1 MNNKQIKRHDEEQ
14 ELVAAAL
21 DAKKRKKRLIKIL
34 IYAGV
39 ALVVLLILYFV
50 LKRCSGGGERPSY
63 SYDPLSEDNGE
74 GFVSQDVDFDIF
86 TDEEY
91 ADKDKGVNFF
101 ADNVG
106 EYFTVEDREYASYQ
120 AQLFID
126 YFDAAI
132 RGDGKTLNTLFTK
145 EYFENDGRPIKKY
158 PDRFPMQKIYAIK
171 VEKTGVGK
179 TENTVEGT
187 IIYEYYKVS
196 FLIKDN
202 NGAFRPDLPE
212 PEGGSI
218 PLIYDV
224 LTLKGVSKINRITR
238 ITYTK

>member
-1 MNNKQIKRHDEEQ
+1 MNSKEIKQHDAEQ
-14 ELVAAAL
+14 EQIARAL
-21 DAKKRKKRLIKIL
+21 DAKKRKKRLIRL
-34 IYAGV
+34 AVTVGA
-39 ALVVLLILYFV
+39 ALVVLVALYLILR
-50 LKRCSGGGERPSY
+50 RCGSGERPSY

-74 GFVSQDVDFDIF
+74 GFVSQSVDFDIF

-91 ADKDKGVNFF
+91 ADKDLGVNFY

-106 EYFTVEDREYASYQ
+106 EYFTVDDLEYTSYQ
-120 AQLFID
+120 ARLFVE

-132 RGDGKTLNTLFTK
+132 RGDGKKLNTLFTD

-187 IIYEYYKVS
+187 MIYEYYKVS

-212 PEGGSI
+212 PDGGSI
-218 PLIYDV
+218 PLIFDV
-224 LTLKGVSKINRITR
+224 ITLKGVSKINRITR

>member
-1 MNNKQIKRHDEEQ
+1 MNSKEIKQHDAEQ
-14 ELVAAAL
+14 EQIARAL
-21 DAKKRKKRLIKIL
+21 DAKKRKKRLIRL
-34 IYAGV
+34 AVTVGA
-39 ALVVLLILYFV
+39 ALVVLVALYLILR
-50 LKRCSGGGERPSY
+50 RCGSGERPSY

-74 GFVSQDVDFDIF
+74 GFVSQSVDFDIF

-91 ADKDKGVNFF
+91 ADKDLGVNFY

-106 EYFTVEDREYASYQ
+106 EYFTVDDLEYASYQ
-120 AQLFID
+120 ARLFVE

-132 RGDGKTLNTLFTK
+132 RGDGKKLNTLFTD

-187 IIYEYYKVS
+187 MIYEYYKVS
-196 FLIKDN
+196 FLLKDN
-202 NGAFRPDLPE
+202 NGAFRPDLVPTF
-212 PEGGSI
+212 PS
-218 PLIYDV
+218 PTAAAY
-224 LTLKGVSKINRITR
+224 R
-238 ITYTK
+238 